1 MWRVDHVMEDVKIT
15 VGGVN
20 DRYLVQGR
28 RRISDN
34 LLLEV
39 SITGNNI

>member
-1 MWRVDHVMEDVKIT
+1 MEDVKIT
-15 VGGVN
+15 ISEFN

-28 RRISDN
+28 RRISEI

-39 SITGNNI
+39 SIMGN